1 MANSNLYVAISDITG
16 EELGGFR
23 THAAAMAAAQAFDTP
38 ARKAAFTKR
47 QTGAAKAAGA
57 KAAAT
62 RAARREPVRSATK
75 AAPARTSAPASV
87 SLRGW
92 IKATPKD
99 AARAIAKSGARLA
112 IYRLV

>member
-1 MANSNLYVAISDITG
+1 MAYASNLYVAISDITG
-16 EELGGFR
+16 EELGGF
-23 THAAAMAAAQAFDTP
+23 TSYAKAAAAAAAFDTP

-62 RAARREPVRSATK
+62 RAAKALPAREAPVRS
-75 AAPARTSAPASV
+75 SAVPS
-87 SLRGW
+87 STRRGW
-92 IKATPKD
+92 LRATPAE
-99 AARAIAKSGARLA
+99 AARHIAKSGAKLA